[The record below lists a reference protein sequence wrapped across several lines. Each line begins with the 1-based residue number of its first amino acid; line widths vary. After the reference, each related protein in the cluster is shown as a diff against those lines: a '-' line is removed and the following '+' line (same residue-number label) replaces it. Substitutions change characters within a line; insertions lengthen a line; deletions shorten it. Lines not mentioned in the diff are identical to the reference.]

1 MTISDDDY
9 FQKTGKQKIII
20 TEASSE
26 NLKQLDDAIT
36 DYNIIA
42 AKELPKAVI
51 QRLDFTAQDSDGK
64 LMGGIQAMVVN
75 WGILQVDLLFVFEK
89 YRKLGIGAQLLDY
102 VEDRARKSG
111 CYISHLDTFD
121 FQAKDF
127 YLKHGYEIFGV
138 LENVPKDHHRYY
150 LRKKLNRVIAQ
161 NKKEYLIEELNSDT
175 AEKTC
180 RAIIATL
187 PEWFGIP
194 EANERY
200 ALGVKDR
207 ISFGILINGQYVGM
221 IAIETP
227 FPNNANIYWM
237 GIAKDY
243 HRKGMGSAL
252 LKRAEKYCYEN
263 HFQSW
268 TVETLSPKEK
278 DANYLNTYSF
288 YIKAGFS
295 PLFELHP
302 YGPDFAMVYLQKT
315 IDRYS

>member
-1 MTISDDDY
+1 MTVNDDDY

-26 NLKQLDDAIT
+26 NLKRLDDAIT
-36 DYNIIA
+36 DYNIVS

-51 QRLDFTAQDSDGK
+51 QRLDFTAEDSDGK
-64 LMGGIQAMVVN
+64 LMGGIQAMMVN
-75 WGILQVDLLFVFEK
+75 WGILQVDLLFVFEE

-111 CYISHLDTFD
+111 CYLSHLDTFD

-138 LENVPKDHHRYY
+138 LENAPRGHQRYY
-150 LRKKLNRVIAQ
+150 LSKKLDQKIAQ
-161 NKKEYLIEELNSDT
+161 NKNQYLIEELDSDT
-175 AEKTC
+175 AEKAC
-180 RAIIATL
+180 RSITATL

-207 ISFGILINGQYVGM
+207 TSFGILINGQYVGM
-221 IAIETP
+221 IAIEMP

-237 GIAKDY
+237 AIAKDY
-243 HRKGMGSAL
+243 HRKGMGAP
-252 LKRAEKYCYEN
+252 C
-263 HFQSW
+263 
-268 TVETLSPKEK
+268 
-278 DANYLNTYSF
+278 
-288 YIKAGFS
+288 
-295 PLFELHP
+295 
-302 YGPDFAMVYLQKT
+302 
-315 IDRYS
+315 